1 MKKNFL
7 LFVVLLFIGLKVN
20 AQTRIDVGGYISG
33 SFYLGDINP
42 ALLFYSVKPSGG
54 ALFRYNFDQRYA
66 LRGSIMYGTLSGND
80 NDFDNVYQKARS
92 HSFSTPVA
100 DVAIQAEFN
109 FLPYAVAN
117 DKARRSTYIF
127 TGLCYYIVPNTI
139 SPSQIGIPL
148 GIGYKINLKNKWA
161 AGVEWSF
168 RKTFTDN
175 IDGLNGKDFFPDT
188 FKQTGFANTR
198 DWYSFCGIFIT
209 YMIFSEDMKCAA
221 YGDKKKF

>member
-1 MKKNFL
+1 MRKNLLLLVFL
-7 LFVVLLFIGLKVN
+7 LFICLFSI
-20 AQTRIDVGGYISG
+20 AQTRIDVGGYVAG
-33 SFYLGDINP
+33 SYYLGDVNP
-42 ALLFYSVKPSGG
+42 SRQFYSVKPAGG

-66 LRGSIMYGTLSGND
+66 LRGSVMYGTLSGND
-80 NDFDNVYQKARS
+80 NDFNNAYQKARS

-100 DVAIQAEFN
+100 DIALQAEFN

-117 DKARRSTYIF
+117 DKAKRSTYIF
-127 TGLCYYIVPNTI
+127 AGICYFLVPNTP
-139 SPSQIGIPL
+139 SPSQLGIPL
-148 GIGYKINLKNKWA
+148 GIGYKINLRNKWA

-175 IDGLNGKDFFPDT
+175 IDGLDGKDFFPNT

-209 YMIFSEDMKCAA
+209 YMIFSQDLKCAA
-221 YGDKKKF
+221 YGDKK